1 MADQWF
7 YSRGGQQ
14 FGPVSAEQLK
24 QLAASRQL
32 APTDLLWKE
41 GMKDWAQA
49 RIVRGLF
56 PQEAAATPKP
66 PPLPPPLPDALD
78 AERTA
83 PRATPPPARIAD
95 DLDREATRRPP
106 GVATAVPPL
115 VQVRSATDLK
125 GQVLDNFLITK
136 RLGEGGMGVVYK
148 ATDRDTDVEYAIKV
162 LPPALSADPRALADL
177 KKEVANA
184 QALTHQN
191 LLKINYL
198 KSFGPTT
205 YIVMEYIDGEDL
217 EEYRRRK
224 AGALKL
230 DEFRKIAPQILTGL
244 DYLHDR
250 GIVHLDVKPHNIML
264 TRNGEVK
271 ITDYG
276 ISRSIK
282 EQLRQGD
289 RQEPPTGTLC
299 YMAPEQL
306 RGGDVLDRRA
316 DVYAAGMMFLRLL
329 TEKFPFDLK
338 NHQAITAWHLDPRH
352 QIHSTGTPSLDT
364 VLRKALAVN
373 PSERYSSCQEM
384 LRALEAGGVLGEAPP
399 VMGAAP
405 VGGLT
410 LIEQIEATRKKLQSL
425 RARRMS
431 SFGAWY
437 REKFAWLITMPSL
450 FMLFVTY
457 AMWVCY
463 GFLWIPAWYWIA
475 KLTRNRKLDAS
486 LDSAIASTE
495 AALNTLE
502 QRQFA

>member
-7 YSRGGQQ
+7 YSRSGQQ

-32 APTDLLWKE
+32 APTDMLWKE

-66 PPLPPPLPDALD
+66 PPLPDALD

-83 PRATPPPARIAD
+83 PRAAPPPAAGIAD
-95 DLDREATRRPP
+95 DLDRETTRRPP
-106 GVATAVPPL
+106 AAVATAVPP
-115 VQVRSATDLK
+115 VGQVRPAAGLK

-136 RLGEGGMGVVYK
+136 QLGEGGMGVVYK

-162 LPPALSADPRALADL
+162 LPPALCADPRALADL
-177 KKEVANA
+177 KKEVATA

-198 KSFGPTT
+198 TTSGPTT
-205 YIVMEYIDGEDL
+205 YIVMEYIDGENL

-224 AGALKL
+224 AGTLKL

-244 DYLHDR
+244 EYLHDK
-250 GIVHLDVKPHNIML
+250 GVVHLDVKPHNIML

-289 RQEPPTGTLC
+289 RQGPPTGTLC

-316 DVYAAGMMFLRLL
+316 DVYAASMMFLRLL

-352 QIHSTGTPSLDT
+352 QIHSTGTPGLDT

-384 LRALEAGGVLGEAPP
+384 LRALEKSGVLGEA
-399 VMGAAP
+399 AP
-405 VGGLT
+405 VPVLTVAPAPVTAPVHGLT
-410 LIEQIEATRKKLQSL
+410 VLEQIDALHKKLRTL
-425 RARRMS
+425 RARRRS
-431 SFGAWY
+431 SFSDWH
-437 REKFAWLITMPSL
+437 REKFANVNSILL
-450 FMLFVTY
+450 VL
-457 AMWVCY
+457 MWVYY
-463 GFLWIPAWYWIA
+463 GFVWIPAWYWIA
-475 KLTRNRKLDAS
+475 KLTRDKKLDAS

-495 AALNTLE
+495 AAMHTLE
-502 QRQFA
+502 QRQSG